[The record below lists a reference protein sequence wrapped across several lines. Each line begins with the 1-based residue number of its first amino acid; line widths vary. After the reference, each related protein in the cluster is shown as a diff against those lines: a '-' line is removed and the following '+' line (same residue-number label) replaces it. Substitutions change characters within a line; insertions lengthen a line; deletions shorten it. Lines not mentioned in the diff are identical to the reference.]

1 MDLIPGLLQG
11 ITRVLIS
18 YPFDYIR
25 TNIQT
30 QEYKSIF
37 SYIYQKKLT
46 VKDAYRG
53 SSIQLVSVPIDRSI
67 QFYLFEKISKNNSIF
82 IASIS
87 SSILSSIYSVP
98 INFLTTQLIV
108 KHSALSFKNIHQ
120 FLKDKKHYTG
130 FTADLSKSLI
140 GSILYTSSYGYLRQ
154 LINKE
159 RHNYFL
165 FGIIASISSWLV
177 IYPLDTLRVIKQT
190 TKYSYKEIIKTTT
203 FKQYYSG
210 FSIILMRSV
219 PSAGAGM
226 VVYEKSKQLL
236 L

>member
-1 MDLIPGLLQG
+1 MEFIPGFLQG
-11 ITRVLIS
+11 LTRVIIS

-30 QEYKSIF
+30 QEYKNIF
-37 SYIYQKKLT
+37 SYLYQKKLT

-53 SSIQLVSVPIDRSI
+53 CSIQLLSVPIDRSI
-67 QFYLFEKISKNNSIF
+67 QFYLFEKISKNNPIF

-87 SSILSSIYSVP
+87 SSIISSIYSVP
-98 INFLTTQLIV
+98 INFLTTQVITN
-108 KHSALSFKNIHQ
+108 HSSLSFKNIQQ
-120 FLKDKKHYTG
+120 FLKNKTHYTG
-130 FTADLSKSLI
+130 FMPDLSKSLI
-140 GSILYTSSYGYLRQ
+140 GSILYTSSYGYLRE
-154 LINKE
+154 LIDKE
-159 RHNYFL
+159 RHNYFI
-165 FGIIASISSWLV
+165 FGIIASISSWIV

-190 TKYSYKEIIKTTT
+190 TNYSYKDIIKITT

-226 VVYEKSKQLL
+226 LVYENSRKLL

>member
-1 MDLIPGLLQG
+1 MEFIPGFLQG
-11 ITRVLIS
+11 LTRVLIS

-30 QEYKSIF
+30 QEYKNIF

-53 SSIQLVSVPIDRSI
+53 CSIQVISVPIDRSI

-87 SSILSSIYSVP
+87 SSIISSIYSVP
-98 INFLTTQLIV
+98 INFLTTQIITS
-108 KHSALSFKNIHQ
+108 HSALSFKNMQQ
-120 FLKDKKHYTG
+120 FLKNKTQYTG
-130 FTADLSKSLI
+130 FIPDLSKSLI

-154 LINKE
+154 LIDKE
-159 RHNYFL
+159 RHNYFI
-165 FGIIASISSWLV
+165 FGIIASISSWSV

-190 TKYSYKEIIKTTT
+190 TNYSYKDIIKITT

-210 FSIILMRSV
+210 FSIILIRSV

-226 VVYEKSKQLL
+226 LVYENSRQLL

>member
-1 MDLIPGLLQG
+1 MELIPGFLQG
-11 ITRVLIS
+11 LTRVLIS

-30 QEYKSIF
+30 QEYKNIF

-53 SSIQLVSVPIDRSI
+53 CSMQLLSVPIDRSI
-67 QFYLFEKISKNNSIF
+67 QFYLFEKISKNNPIF

-87 SSILSSIYSVP
+87 SSIISSIYSVP
-98 INFLTTQLIV
+98 INFLTTQIITS
-108 KHSALSFKNIHQ
+108 HSSLSFKNLQQ
-120 FLKDKKHYTG
+120 FLKNKAHYTG
-130 FTADLSKSLI
+130 FTAELSKSLI

-154 LINKE
+154 LIDKE
-159 RHNYFL
+159 RHNYFI
-165 FGIIASISSWLV
+165 FGIIASISSWSV

-190 TKYSYKEIIKTTT
+190 TNYSYKDIIKITT

-210 FSIILMRSV
+210 FSIILIRSV

-226 VVYEKSKQLL
+226 LVYENSRQLL

>member
-1 MDLIPGLLQG
+1 MEFIPGFLQG
-11 ITRVLIS
+11 LTRVIIS

-30 QEYKSIF
+30 QEYKNIF
-37 SYIYQKKLT
+37 SYLYQKKLT

-53 SSIQLVSVPIDRSI
+53 CSIQLLSVPIDRSI
-67 QFYLFEKISKNNSIF
+67 QFYLFEKISKNNPIF

-87 SSILSSIYSVP
+87 SSIISSIYSVP
-98 INFLTTQLIV
+98 INFLTTHIITS
-108 KHSALSFKNIHQ
+108 HSSLSFKHIQQ
-120 FLKDKKHYTG
+120 FLKNKTYYTG
-130 FTADLSKSLI
+130 FTPELSRSLI

-154 LINKE
+154 LIDKE
-159 RHNYFL
+159 KHNYFI

-190 TKYSYKEIIKTTT
+190 TNYPYKDIIKTTS

-210 FSIILMRSV
+210 FSIILMRSI

-226 VVYEKSKQLL
+226 IVYEKSRQLL

>member
-1 MDLIPGLLQG
+1 MDLIPGFLQG

-30 QEYKSIF
+30 QEYKNII

-53 SSIQLVSVPIDRSI
+53 CTIQLVSIPIDRSI
-67 QFYLFEKISKNNSIF
+67 QFYLFEKISKNNPIY

-98 INFLTTQLIV
+98 MNFLTTQVITG
-108 KHSALSFKNIHQ
+108 HSALSFKNIQQ
-120 FLKDKKHYTG
+120 FLKNKNQYTG

-140 GSILYTSSYGYLRQ
+140 GSILYTSSYGYLRK
-154 LINKE
+154 LIDKE
-159 RHNYFL
+159 RHNYFI
-165 FGIIASISSWLV
+165 FGIIASISSWSV

-190 TKYSYKEIIKTTT
+190 TNYSYKEIIKMTT

-226 VVYEKSKQLL
+226 FVYEKSKQFLL
-236 L
+236 